1 MTYLKQEEVKDIL
14 MGGDLTPVSTQS
26 RRVADVQ
33 RQEGVLGQEQ
43 AVNVRTHDKHG
54 RELVSSTTSPYE
66 RQPAFSRTDWR
77 IRALSAS
84 NHYLRDCRIVLSID
98 FSFYNILVP
107 RNLVKKFIFISD
119 LRCQIGAYM
128 YGLEARE
135 KIQSREVR
143 CFVIT
148 PQ

>member
-1 MTYLKQEEVKDIL
+1 MTHLKQEEVKDIL

-26 RRVADVQ
+26 RRVGDVQ
-33 RQEGVLGQEQ
+33 RQDGEGHEQ

-84 NHYLRDCRIVLSID
+84 NHYLRDCRIVQSID
-98 FSFYNILVP
+98 RSCGNIPVP
-107 RNLVKKFIFISD
+107 RNIVKKFIFISD

-128 YGLEARE
+128 YGLESKE
-135 KIQSREVR
+135 NIQSREVR
-143 CFVIT
+143 SFVIT